1 MNDIETN
8 QAVIDAYDE
17 ASYEKARLAT
27 VRDHPETITV
37 GEGVTM
43 RTGMGGLYVPYT
55 VIAVKR
61 NGRELIIQRDKTI
74 MDGPNDW
81 ADSGERHY
89 ERDPRGPVRTI
100 TKRKD
105 GTYIEKGHEKTWYAT
120 RYDIGYRRSWTDYSQ

>member
-43 RTGMGGLYVPYT
+43 RTAMGGLYVPYT

-81 ADSGERHY
+81 ADNGERHY

-105 GTYIEKGHEKTWYAT
+105 GTYIEKGAPKEWYAT
-120 RYDIGYRRSWTDYSQ
+120 RYDIGYRRSWTDMSQ

>member
-1 MNDIETN
+1 MSTTELKD
-8 QAVIDAYDE
+8 
-17 ASYEKARLAT
+17 RLAAQQAE
-27 VRDHPETITV
+27 RDAKQARIKGLYDNPETIQV
-37 GEGVTM
+37 GEGVTLH
-43 RTGMGGLYVPYT
+43 TAMGGLYSPFT

-74 MDGPNDW
+74 IDGPNSF
-81 ADSGERHY
+81 ADEAPRHY

-120 RYDIGYRRSWTDYSQ
+120 RYDIGYRREWTDYSQ

>member
-17 ASYEKARLAT
+17 AAARRARRAELLEK
-27 VRDHPETITV
+27 PETITV

-74 MDGPNDW
+74 IDGPNSF
-81 ADSGERHY
+81 ADEAPRHY

-105 GTYIEKGHEKTWYAT
+105 GTYIEKGAPKEWYAT

>member
-74 MDGPNDW
+74 IDGPNSF
-81 ADSGERHY
+81 ADEAPRHY

-105 GTYIEKGHEKTWYAT
+105 GTYIEKGHEKT
-120 RYDIGYRRSWTDYSQ
+120 